1 MHASLCQVLVRR
13 PKLVVNPRSK
23 AVGFGGVNAL
33 RVGNLGWASDPGISY
48 SLVRSVCCVHL
59 ACPTESDWKNVHL
72 IVDYY
77 RTHGAPSPVRV
88 YIPTF
93 CLHPRTR
100 TIVSVRCERLIGMYV
115 GYMCAD
121 GIQNGEFDSFS
132 R

>member
-1 MHASLCQVLVRR
+1 M
-13 PKLVVNPRSK
+13 VVTPRSK
-23 AVGFGGVNAL
+23 AVGSGGVNAI

-59 ACPTESDWKNVHL
+59 ACPTESDWKDVHL

-100 TIVSVRCERLIGMYV
+100 TIIFVRCERLIGMCM
-115 GYMCAD
+115 GYMRAD
-121 GIQNGEFDSFS
+121 GIQNGEFGSFS